1 MVAPAG
7 TPVPVIQTLAKAINE
22 IVVRKEVAERISE
35 LGFVM
40 VGGTPAEFT
49 ARIGEEAKH
58 WKEVV
63 AKSGATV
70 E

>member
-1 MVAPAG
+1 MA
-7 TPVPVIQTLAKAINE
+7 
-22 IVVRKEVAERISE
+22 RKDIAERISD